1 MIQEIASAI
10 KIGNVISIQGEQ
22 VRVLLAGDYIETA
35 CKDRIGQ
42 PGSFVVIALESA
54 KVIGL
59 VTAVDTTIQMTSAS
73 MSLQLIGQISD
84 KRFHRGIHRYPMIG
98 DPVVTSTEEE
108 LRVIFDKPDESQ
120 EHTLISASF
129 CLGRFA
135 LNTDYKVYLNGR
147 HFFCKHAAIL
157 GNSGSG
163 KSCTVAKIVSESIK
177 HPNTQMILFDLH
189 GEYKKAFMDENGRID
204 SNVTYLNENDL
215 VVPYWLLRYQELETL
230 FVDRSNPANV
240 ANQTSFLKEALI
252 KLKRPSAKNLEL
264 LTTYNVDT
272 PIYFSMDHFKLYG
285 ENMNQARFVIN
296 TDRYA
301 FSRAALRNLMPPEQE
316 EILLTQ
322 KAQFNQGNPQ
332 GEIPHALY
340 FQNLTGLV
348 DQLDHKFNDRRFDF
362 LLHPVE
368 HAKKSAFF
376 TENFPEINEQR
387 EDWSEMIVWLL
398 KALTGELNPRRN
410 LTIIDLSGIPFE
422 IVDLVIGL
430 LTRLIFDYNFFT
442 PREFRRP
449 IVLTF
454 EEAHNY
460 IPADESKNSFARI
473 AIERVAKEGRK
484 YGVSA
489 IVVSQ
494 RPSELSRTVLSQCN
508 NMIVLRMNNPE
519 DQSYITKVVSDQF
532 ASLIKMLP
540 VLSAGEGFILGDSV
554 PMPLRTLITP
564 PQRRPASNNV
574 DFVEA
579 WSKPQ
584 PPEQLDQTI
593 TRWLKQERPQN

>member
-1 MIQEIASAI
+1 M
-10 KIGNVISIQGEQ
+10 
-22 VRVLLAGDYIETA
+22 
-35 CKDRIGQ
+35 
-42 PGSFVVIALESA
+42 ALH
-54 KVIGL
+54 
-59 VTAVDTTIQMTSAS
+59 
-73 MSLQLIGQISD
+73 LIGQMENG
-84 KRFHRGIHRYPMIG
+84 RFSRGIHQYPMIG
-98 DPVVTSTEEE
+98 DPVVPSTDDE
-108 LRVIFDKPDESQ
+108 LRVVFDRPEETD
-120 EHTLISASF
+120 HTLISASF

-163 KSCTVAKIVSESIK
+163 KSCTVAKIIGESIK

-189 GEYKKAFMDENGRID
+189 GEYKKAFTSENGQID
-204 SNVTYLNENDL
+204 HNVTYLNENDL
-215 VVPYWLLRYQELETL
+215 VVPYWLLKYHEMEAL
-230 FVDRSNPANV
+230 FIDHSDPKNI
-240 ANQTSFLKEALI
+240 ANQVSFFKEALL
-252 KLKRPSAKNLEL
+252 KLKKPSAGNLEL
-264 LTTYNVDT
+264 LRTYNVDT
-272 PIYFSMDHFKLYG
+272 PIYFSMERFKLYA
-285 ENMNQARFVIN
+285 ENMNQARFVLN

-301 FSRAALRNLMPPEQE
+301 FARAALRNLTLPEQE
-316 EILLTQ
+316 EILLSQ

-340 FQNLTGLV
+340 FQNLTGMI
-348 DQLDHKFNDRRFDF
+348 DQLEHKFNDRRYDF

-368 HAKKSAFF
+368 HAQKSEFF
-376 TENFPEINEQR
+376 RQHFPEIGEQR

-398 KALTGELNPRRN
+398 KTLTGELEPRRN
-410 LTIIDLSGIPFE
+410 LTIVDLSGIPFD
-422 IVDLVIGL
+422 IIDLVIGL
-430 LTRLIFDYNFFT
+430 LTRLIFDYNFYS
-442 PREFRRP
+442 PPEFRRP

-460 IPADESKNSFARI
+460 IPFDESKASFARV

-508 NMIVLRMNNPE
+508 NMVVLRMNNPE
-519 DQSYITKVVSDQF
+519 DQNYITKVVSDQF
-532 ASLIKMLP
+532 SNLIKMLP
-540 VLSAGEGFILGDSV
+540 VLSPGEAFILGDSV

-564 PQRRPASNNV
+564 PDRRPASGNI

-593 TRWLKQERPQN
+593 TRWLKQQRPQK